1 MRLELIPPPPSRSA
15 ALARPPRVGSPALA
29 FLLGALSLFTTVTL
43 GGVFFLASRT
53 DVVTDLAPLLLPDTV
68 VRVWGDPVLRGWGLR
83 FALPTLFILLC
94 HELGHYVVCRRHG
107 LPATPPYFVPAP
119 LGLGTF
125 GAFIRI
131 RGPIRTRRQ
140 LLEVGVSGPLAG
152 FAALL
157 PILIYGVAASTPV
170 ALGPAAAADA
180 AGLQLF
186 MPGDGLLMAGLT
198 RLFHGALPAGTI
210 LNPHPFLLAGWVGL
224 FATMLNLLPLGQ
236 LDGGHI
242 LYAAIGRRQLRLAL
256 PLWIGLAVAGWFWP
270 GWWLW
275 CAIVLVIGLRHP
287 PLHDESTPL
296 DPFRRGLALAAALLF
311 ALTFMPV
318 PIREVVLALP

>member
-1 MRLELIPPPPSRSA
+1 LRLELIPPPPPRLA
-15 ALARPPRVGSPALA
+15 APEPPRRVGSPALA
-29 FLLGALSLFTTVTL
+29 ILLGALSLFTTVTL

-53 DVVTDLAPLLLPDTV
+53 DVVTDLAPLLLPDTIA
-68 VRVWGDPVLRGWGLR
+68 RVWGDPVLRGWGLR
-83 FALPTLFILLC
+83 FALPAMFILLC
-94 HELGHYVVCRRHG
+94 HELGHYLVCRRHG

-119 LGLGTF
+119 VGLGTF

-131 RGPIRTRRQ
+131 RGPILTRRQ
-140 LLEVGVSGPLAG
+140 LLEVGVSGPIAG

-157 PILIYGVAASTPV
+157 PILVYGVAASTPV
-170 ALGPAAAADA
+170 TLGATAAADQP
-180 AGLQLF
+180 GLQLF
-186 MPGDGLLMAGLT
+186 LPGNGLLLAALT
-198 RLFHGALPAGTI
+198 RLFHGDLPAGTV

-242 LYAAIGRRQLRLAL
+242 LYAAIGRRQRRLAP
-256 PLWIGLAVAGWFWP
+256 PLWGALAIAGWFWP

-287 PLHDESTPL
+287 PLFDEATPL
-296 DPFRRGLALAAALLF
+296 DRFRRGLAIAAALLF